1 MDGTS
6 FLLRG
11 NYQRRP
17 NAIARCASEALK
29 RGYRVMGIQ
38 HGGWCASGPRAQLT
52 YAKYGKSSKCK
63 NGKGGPWANDVYRI
77 SGEFCLQIIVRGKFE
92 TGNRLI
98 ELGNFSLERLGHTLH
113 WSEEEMFNTRLGIA
127 DFAILMRPNKA
138 KQTVQGCHSS
148 RVIRLC
154 ACVWTHHG
162 AGVRV
167 TTPGLKA
174 FFRSNDFRFPNIT
187 LLVDNKTAHH

>member
-52 YAKYGKSSKCK
+52 YAKYGKSNKCR

-77 SGEFCLQIIVRGKFE
+77 SGEFCLQILVQGKFK
-92 TGNRLI
+92 TSNRLI
-98 ELGNFSLERLGHTLH
+98 ELGNLSLETFGHTLH
-113 WSEEEMFNTRLGIA
+113 WWDLT
-127 DFAILMRPNKA
+127 RPNQLSRA
-138 KQTVQGCHSS
+138 ATLPGWYGCAH
-148 RVIRLC
+148 VYE
-154 ACVWTHHG
+154 H
-162 AGVRV
+162 
-167 TTPGLKA
+167 TTELALGWLHLA
-174 FFRSNDFRFPNIT
+174 
-187 LLVDNKTAHH
+187 